1 MTVRKQWRFSFW
13 PVLAFVCVLPAL
25 LWLGV
30 WQVQRGIEKQ
40 ALHDAFRTSAAGVV
54 DATVL
59 SLQAKNALP
68 AYSEIQLRGRY
79 LNERTFLLDN
89 MSSAGRPGHHVLTPF
104 QPAGVDHV
112 VIVDRGWRP
121 GITSRR
127 DLAAVLPAA
136 AHTVQ
141 GKLAPFPQP
150 GLELGGKPVPEGDWP
165 RVVQFP
171 DAAELSAQLGVPVVD
186 QRLLLDADATDG
198 FVREWEPPGIPP
210 ARHYAY
216 AFQWFGL
223 AVALI
228 IIFIVVARPRRDRER
243 KPDE

>member
-1 MTVRKQWRFSFW
+1 MTVRKQWNFSFW
-13 PVLAFVCVLPAL
+13 PVLTFVCVLPAL
-25 LWLGV
+25 LWLGA

-40 ALHDAFRTSAAGVV
+40 ALHDAFQSSSASN
-54 DATVL
+54 DATGL

-104 QPAGVDHV
+104 QPQGMGHV

-127 DLAAVLPAA
+127 DLADVQPATSA
-136 AHTVQ
+136 MIK

-150 GLELGGKPVPEGDWP
+150 GLKLGGKPVPDGGWP

-171 DAAELSAQLGVPVVD
+171 DAAELSVQLGVPVVD
-186 QRLLLDADATDG
+186 QRLLLDMNAIDG
-198 FVREWEPPGIPP
+198 FVRDWEPPGITP

-228 IIFIVVARPRRDRER
+228 VIFIVIARPSRER